1 MKQLIIIILGCSF
14 LHAQETLRND
24 GGLKVFETGTLGVF
38 HHMENHSDSK
48 NQGLVGFY
56 GSKAQEISGSL
67 PLHVFD
73 VELMNSRGLFLANAM
88 HIENNLNFVDG
99 NVDSDGTL
107 ESPLLWFKNDAF
119 HTGASAKSKSITYTG
134 GLNISNLE
142 MPLGTTEFYRPI
154 QVSFNESG
162 LTLQCKY
169 FYKNENWPNTDN
181 YNSVSKE
188 NAINQVDN
196 TEYWELHNAMGAI
209 QVQLFWDAV
218 TTPNY
223 ILDNTNDVVVVG
235 WHKTEQEWHHLGG
248 LEHQGNSTKGSLKSY
263 IFNAPDYAAVTLAIA
278 PTSKNTLT
286 PNSQFI
292 SPNGDGINDYL
303 TFEEI
308 ENIPENLLEVYNR
321 YGILVYTLNNYSAEF
336 YGVAN
341 VKGAITRGKGL
352 ASGIYYYVVT
362 DQSNGEKY
370 QGFFYLSPLEN
381 Q

>member
-1 MKQLIIIILGCSF
+1 MKQLILIILGCSI

-24 GGLKVFETGTLGVF
+24 GGLKVFDTGTLGVF
-38 HHMENHSDSK
+38 HHMENHDDTQ

-56 GSKAQEISGSL
+56 GSKTQEISGSL
-67 PLHVFD
+67 PLNVFD
-73 VELMNSRGLFLANAM
+73 VELVNGSGLFLANAM
-88 HIENNLNFVDG
+88 HIENNMNFVAG

-107 ESPLLWFKNDAF
+107 ESPMLWFKSDAF
-119 HTGASAKSKSITYTG
+119 HTGASTISKSITYTG

-142 MPLGTTEFYRPI
+142 MPLGTGEFYRPI
-154 QVSFNESG
+154 QVSFSEFG
-162 LTLQCKY
+162 FTIQCKY
-169 FYKNENWPNTDN
+169 FFKNENWPSIDK
-181 YNSVSKE
+181 YNSSSKE
-188 NAINQVDN
+188 IAINQVAN
-196 TEYWELHNAMGAI
+196 TEYWELDNAMGAVQI
-209 QVQLFWDAV
+209 QLYWDAT
-218 TTPNY
+218 TTPNF
-223 ILDNTNDVVVVG
+223 ILSNRDEIVVVG
-235 WHKTEQEWHHLGG
+235 WHKTKKEWHHLGG

-263 IFNAPDYAAVTLAIA
+263 IFNAPDYAAVTLATA
-278 PTSKNTLT
+278 ASSENTLT

-303 TFEEI
+303 TFDGI
-308 ENIPENLLEVYNR
+308 ENMPENVLEIYNR

-336 YGVAN
+336 YGIAN
-341 VKGAITRGKGL
+341 VKGAVTRGKGL